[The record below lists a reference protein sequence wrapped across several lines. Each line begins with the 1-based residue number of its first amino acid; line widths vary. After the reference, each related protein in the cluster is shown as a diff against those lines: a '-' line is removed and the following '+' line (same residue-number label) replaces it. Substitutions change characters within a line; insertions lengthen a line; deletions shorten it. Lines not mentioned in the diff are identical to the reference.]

1 MRTGNSV
8 AESICRTIL
17 CLSSVILVTKFENII
32 IVATDSKEVASMNDY
47 VLTCCST
54 ADMPKSY
61 FEERTIPFVC
71 FHFIMDGVTY
81 PDDLGQS
88 MPFDQFYRMLAEGS
102 ESLTSQVNVEEYKTF
117 FEPFLKKGLDIL
129 HISTSSGISGSY
141 HSAVI
146 RER

>member
-1 MRTGNSV
+1 
-8 AESICRTIL
+8 
-17 CLSSVILVTKFENII
+17 
-32 IVATDSKEVASMNDY
+32 MNDY

-54 ADMPKSY
+54 ADMPKTY
-61 FEERTIPFVC
+61 FEERTIPYVC

-117 FEPFLKKGLDIL
+117 FELFLKKRFGYFAHQHLIRHFRL
-129 HISTSSGISGSY
+129 VSFCSN
-141 HSAVI
+141 